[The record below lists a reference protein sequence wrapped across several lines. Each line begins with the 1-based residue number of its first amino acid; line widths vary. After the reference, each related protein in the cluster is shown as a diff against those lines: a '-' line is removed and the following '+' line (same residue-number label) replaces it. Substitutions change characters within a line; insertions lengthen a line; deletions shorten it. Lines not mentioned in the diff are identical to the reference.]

1 MDKLKYC
8 KEVLNCILVASKSTS
23 AEAAGASGSKA
34 EGAAGAGVDAGH
46 GGGEVERERDVYAPV
61 RGTALASELRAK
73 ASKVSLR

>member
-8 KEVLNCILVASKSTS
+8 KEVLNCILVASQSTS

-34 EGAAGAGVDAGH
+34 GSAAGAGVDAGH
-46 GGGEVERERDVYAPV
+46 GGEVERERDVYAPV